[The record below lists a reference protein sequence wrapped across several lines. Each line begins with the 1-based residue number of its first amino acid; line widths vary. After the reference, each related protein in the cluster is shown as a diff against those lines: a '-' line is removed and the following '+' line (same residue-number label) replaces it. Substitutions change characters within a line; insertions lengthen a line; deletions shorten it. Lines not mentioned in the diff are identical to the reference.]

1 MNSAAHPR
9 TAHSP
14 ALAILRIVGLLA
26 IAGIGVVLFLATR
39 DTDEVTDQGGGWLA
53 PLHGEPGVVYE
64 LHDAAVADDDDRSY
78 TLTVWRGTA
87 RLVVRSGDDV
97 QDIGRPIDDELWQR
111 TLAQAMDFASA
122 ESVRSD
128 DCSVG
133 ISEELTVLDGD
144 KAELVHVFVDNC
156 GVAEGPRIQDAVS
169 DVLAQF
175 DLATL
180 LPMHDSAADVTSP

>member
-64 LHDAAVADDDDRSY
+64 LRDAAVADDDDRSY

>member
-1 MNSAAHPR
+1 MNSAARPR

-39 DTDEVTDQGGGWLA
+39 DTDEVTDQGGGWLG

-64 LHDAAVADDDDRSY
+64 LRDAAVADDDDRSY

>member
-1 MNSAAHPR
+1 MNSAARPR

-39 DTDEVTDQGGGWLA
+39 DTDEVTDQGGGWLG

-64 LHDAAVADDDDRSY
+64 LRDAAVADDDDRSY

-111 TLAQAMDFASA
+111 TLAQAMDFAGA

-180 LPMHDSAADVTSP
+180 LPMHDSAADVTSL

>member
-26 IAGIGVVLFLATR
+26 IAGIGVVLLLATR
-39 DTDEVTDQGGGWLA
+39 DTDEVTDQGGGWLG

-64 LHDAAVADDDDRSY
+64 LRDAAVADDDDRSY

-111 TLAQAMDFASA
+111 TLAQAMDFAGA
-122 ESVRSD
+122 ASVRSD

>member
-1 MNSAAHPR
+1 MNSAARPR

-39 DTDEVTDQGGGWLA
+39 DTDEVTDQGGGWLG

>member
-1 MNSAAHPR
+1 MNSAARPR

-144 KAELVHVFVDNC
+144 KAEPVHVFVDNC

>member
-1 MNSAAHPR
+1 MNSAARPR
-9 TAHSP
+9 NAHSP

-39 DTDEVTDQGGGWLA
+39 DTDEVTDQGGGWLG

-64 LHDAAVADDDDRSY
+64 LRDAAVADDDDRSY

-97 QDIGRPIDDELWQR
+97 QDIGRPIDDDLWQR
-111 TLAQAMDFASA
+111 TLAQAMDFAGA

>member
-1 MNSAAHPR
+1 MNSAARPR

-39 DTDEVTDQGGGWLA
+39 DTDEVTDQGGGWLG

-144 KAELVHVFVDNC
+144 KAEPVHVFVDNC